1 MNENRPTDMETGTEV
16 SDAAPAAAALRDPA
30 FDELYETYVPLLHA
44 IAIRKFGIPHA
55 DVEEL
60 VHDVFATYLTHASR
74 VRQVRPY
81 LIGGICNASR
91 QYWREAEAE
100 RKVFCDADP
109 AAASVED
116 EVLEPLIRNTV
127 LAAALTRLGPSCRET
142 LHRFYVDGESAISIA
157 ASRSTTPNTI
167 HQLLSYCRTRLR
179 AAYRKMWEEA

>member
-1 MNENRPTDMETGTEV
+1 MDVT
-16 SDAAPAAAALRDPA
+16 DAASAAAGAAALRDPA

-44 IAIRKFGIPHA
+44 IAVRKFGIPHA

-60 VHDVFATYLTHASR
+60 VQDVFATYLTHASR

-109 AAASVED
+109 ASASTE
-116 EVLEPLIRNTV
+116 EAVLEPLMRNTV